1 MCTKFPVAANQRK
14 NNVNVSQWMT
24 KMYTQQRN
32 GRVLLMKK
40 GVHLRSYVDEH
51 YGNKILAALQGMLD

>member
-1 MCTKFPVAANQRK
+1 
-14 NNVNVSQWMT
+14 MT

-40 GVHLRSYVDEH
+40 GVYLRSYVDEH
-51 YGNKILAALQGMLD
+51 YGNKILAAL

>member
-1 MCTKFPVAANQRK
+1 
-14 NNVNVSQWMT
+14 MT

-51 YGNKILAALQGMLD
+51 YGNKILAAL